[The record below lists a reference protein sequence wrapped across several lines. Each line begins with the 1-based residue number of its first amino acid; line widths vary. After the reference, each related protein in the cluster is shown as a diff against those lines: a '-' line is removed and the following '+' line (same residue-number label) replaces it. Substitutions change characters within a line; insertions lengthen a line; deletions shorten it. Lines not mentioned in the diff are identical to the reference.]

1 MDEIWDYMI
10 ESGVFTQAELE
21 LVTCLNG
28 YTRETLLD
36 AWFVRTGEREIEQC
50 E

>member
-1 MDEIWDYMI
+1 MI
-10 ESGVFTQAELE
+10 ESGLFTQEELS
-21 LVTCLNG
+21 LLSCLYG

-36 AWFVRTGEREIEQC
+36 AWFVRTGEREIESC